1 MYKLEFGQ
9 SEKRTAYIYE
19 VNDDGSFANQD
30 SFSWTKLTG
39 AVPAVTMLLDE
50 EGGSDYFPGQI
61 TKQSVKLSLYRTND
75 NPSVMDDLILG
86 EDNNWRIVIVSGDYY
101 LERTSL
107 GGVYYPQ
114 VSMWSFL
121 NGSILFYGF
130 LTNETYGEDYKAN
143 ANINLTFHDRLG
155 ELKEVTFEPAQQ
167 YLTVTELLNQILD
180 GLPLTKFLR
189 IEFPYLINGSA
200 ANPKDVLLDV
210 AKFYGKKRGD
220 VLKAFLKD
228 FGLNLYIDYGVANS
242 SGSVSTPDR
251 IQRCGVVTIRHWG
264 KFQEVEHTYY
274 RFEKQDGV
282 YEYIEEEVIYS
293 VPKFMPQDYKI
304 VAYGSWDLVRRAK
317 FLLAKSNYEI
327 RSNVIYPPSLS
338 LDTLTP
344 VDRLRNYATFDSS
357 KYDYYST
364 HWRCSGWIWSW
375 LSNPELKGECAVG
388 KVGDS
393 QKLGLKLV
401 DRFKNPGLA
410 SPEGRFIMSKPALVI
425 KGDEKFSLMIEVFSV
440 KQMDIRFALL
450 AYSPTLNA
458 YKQFRST
465 VFGWESFDEGSGNPT
480 TWIAINDIST
490 KKYVSNI
497 FSEIPQPDFDEGDSY
512 YISVYITYADD
523 VGGQAG
529 TFITECKLMLDTEL
543 ALPPSLTIRTNI
555 SETRRSPIE
564 EEFTFINLPL
574 IGNDQSF
581 YYNGMYYRDPST
593 GDISAPE
600 TIGYGGN
607 EATLLVH
614 QSELIG
620 GQMTAERWAFKAKIL
635 EAIGESEEQLI
646 IANWIT
652 ALYVCE
658 TDSDENTGYQRRK
671 AISVS
676 VSAGGEQVS
685 YNEYLVTDAIPETS
699 FEAITDN
706 QLAALSL
713 NDYNDRLA
721 AFRAYVSSVEGLNV
735 ASYETNLARVENTT
749 ACPIPPAEIYSLT
762 LTIHPDSTGVAG
774 VLTKDPDKPL
784 YYKTELVTI
793 NAADNA
799 PNGFFRHWE
808 KFGSGG
814 WEPYSL
820 NATEAITVTTNMQ
833 FRAFYSDMAQ

>member
-9 SEKRTAYIYE
+9 REKRTAYIYE

-61 TKQSVKLSLYRTND
+61 TKQSVKLSLYRTHD
-75 NPSVMDDLILG
+75 NPSVIDDLILG

-101 LERTSL
+101 LERTRL

-114 VSMWSFL
+114 VSGWSFL
-121 NGSILFYGF
+121 SGSILFYGF

-167 YLTVTELLNQILD
+167 YLTITELLNQLLD

-189 IEFPYLINGSA
+189 IEFPYSINGST

-304 VAYGSWDLVRRAK
+304 VAYGSWNLVRRAK
-317 FLLAKSNYEI
+317 FLLAKSNYES
-327 RSNVIYPPSLS
+327 RNNVIYPPSLS

-344 VDRLRNYATFDSS
+344 VDRLTNYATFDSS
-357 KYDYYST
+357 KYDYFST

-393 QKLGLKLV
+393 QKLGLKLI
-401 DRFKNPGLA
+401 DKEKNSPLA
-410 SPEGRFIMSKPALVI
+410 YQFILSKPALVV
-425 KGDEKFSLMIEVFSV
+425 KGTDKLNIVIEAYSRNSI
-440 KQMDIRFALL
+440 DILVALI
-450 AYSPTLNA
+450 AYSPKLDT
-458 YKQFRST
+458 YKNFY
-465 VFGWESFDEGSGNPT
+465 
-480 TWIAINDIST
+480 DIGEPWRDYPVGGGT
-490 KKYVSNI
+490 PFVGEIIKKITPNKYVTGEING
-497 FSEIPQPDFDEGDSY
+497 IPQPDFPDGDSY
-512 YISVYITYADD
+512 YLSLYVVVT
-523 VGGQAG
+523 G
-529 TFITECKLMLDTEL
+529 TTASGLTAFITDYKLLLDSEL
-543 ALPPSLTIRTNI
+543 ALPPSLSIRTNI

-581 YYNGMYYRDPST
+581 YYNGMYYRNPAT
-593 GDISAPE
+593 GNISAPE
-600 TIGYGGN
+600 TIGYGSN

-635 EAIGESEEQLI
+635 DAKPMDETTTGLLSASWGNYYCEIEQEFI
-646 IANWIT
+646 KPW
-652 ALYVCE
+652 AL
-658 TDSDENTGYQRRK
+658 NK
-671 AISVS
+671 
-676 VSAGGEQVS
+676 
-685 YNEYLVTDAIPETS
+685 
-699 FEAITDN
+699 
-706 QLAALSL
+706 
-713 NDYNDRLA
+713 
-721 AFRAYVSSVEGLNV
+721 
-735 ASYETNLARVENTT
+735 
-749 ACPIPPAEIYSLT
+749 
-762 LTIHPDSTGVAG
+762 
-774 VLTKDPDKPL
+774 
-784 YYKTELVTI
+784 
-793 NAADNA
+793 
-799 PNGFFRHWE
+799 
-808 KFGSGG
+808 
-814 WEPYSL
+814 
-820 NATEAITVTTNMQ
+820 
-833 FRAFYSDMAQ
+833 